1 MLHALILALAF
12 SLAQAFSFDELIT
25 QITMLPPAARAH
37 HVERYLDGRHLPIVE
52 SDTLLTFIWYGVA
65 DSVFVNGALQ
75 DGWGAPARMASLP
88 CTDSARG
95 ATLYYKRYVVPRDA
109 RLEYKFIVN
118 GTHILDPANIRLTPE
133 GDFSN
138 SEAVMPGFVRTPYTA
153 YRAEREHGAVDTILF
168 APKDTTIRPRKV
180 FVFIPPG
187 YAGQQDLPSVYVH
200 DGETALRHM
209 CVTTILENMIADGSM
224 VPVIA
229 VFVPFVERNEE
240 YLGPKHTRYV
250 NALADELVP
259 MVDGRYRTAREA
271 QRRGT
276 MGISNGGHLALAMG
290 LARPDVFGACAGQSS
305 TITPVL
311 NALTDMRL
319 RSAPLPK
326 WFRVYQQCGRYDIV
340 DAQYRFLDMNREFS
354 RLLARLNIRHVYV
367 ETSDGH
373 DWPSWRERVPDILRF
388 FFMPN

>member
-1 MLHALILALAF
+1 MLHALILALAL
-12 SLAQAFSFDELIT
+12 SLAQVASFDAFLKR
-25 QITMLPPAARAH
+25 ITMLPPAERAP
-37 HVERYLDGRHLPIVE
+37 HVEQYLAGRHLPIIE
-52 SDTLLTFIWYGVA
+52 SDTLLTFVWYGVA

-75 DGWGAPARMASLP
+75 EGWRSPARMESLP

-95 ATLYYKRYVVPRDA
+95 ATVYYKHYVVPRDA

-118 GTHILDPANIRLTPE
+118 GTHILDPANVRLTPD

-138 SEAVMPGFVRTPYTA
+138 SEAVMPGFVRSPYTA
-153 YRAEREHGAVDTILF
+153 YRAGTKHGIVDTILF
-168 APKDTTIRPRKV
+168 TPKDTTIRPRPV
-180 FVFIPPG
+180 YVYLPPG
-187 YAGQQDLPSVYVH
+187 YAGQRDLPSVYVH

-209 CVTTILENMIADGSM
+209 SVTLILENMIADGSM

-229 VFVPFVERNEE
+229 VFVPFVERDAE
-240 YLGPKHTRYV
+240 YLGLKHTRYA
-250 NALADELVP
+250 NCLADELVP
-259 MVDGRYRTAREA
+259 MVDGRYRTARDP

-311 NALTDMRL
+311 NALVDVRL
-319 RSAPLPK
+319 RQAPLPG
-326 WFRVYQQCGRYDIV
+326 WFRVYQQCGRFDIV
-340 DAQYRFLDMNREFS
+340 DASYRFLNMNREFS
-354 RLLARLNIRHVYV
+354 RMLARLNIRHVYV

-373 DWPSWRERVPDILRF
+373 DWPSWRERVPEILRF
-388 FFMPN
+388 LFMPN